1 MVILRV
7 IGTMLHFVLK
17 AIAIVLQA
25 ILTFIGTA
33 IAFVG
38 GLVTVI
44 GVLFGSICVLCSL
57 FGLVAGITVGHN
69 FWMMFIGGICFAVI
83 PMTLQTWGQ
92 GGICA
97 LKGLLG
103 KI

>member
-7 IGTMLHFVLK
+7 VGTMLHFVLK
-17 AIAIVLQA
+17 LISIVLQA
-25 ILTFIGTA
+25 ILTFVGTV

-44 GVLFGSICVLCSL
+44 GVLFGTICVLGSL
-57 FGLVAGITVGHN
+57 FGLIAGITVGHE
-69 FWMMFIGGICFAVI
+69 FWMMFIGGICFAAI

-97 LKGLLG
+97 VKGLLG